1 MEAYL
6 YAAICMVGFTLTLV
20 RLRIVARP
28 HPTLKC
34 RARWILWVLAHAL
47 WCIGFFAGM
56 VQALGDAYSPSFP
69 SWSFLVGIVLWLLL
83 KIRHEPEAG
92 K

>member
-6 YAAICMVGFTLTLV
+6 NAAVCAVGFTLTLV

-28 HPTLKC
+28 HPTVKC
-34 RARWILWVLAHAL
+34 RARWALWVLAHAL
-47 WCIGFFAGM
+47 WCIGLFAGM
-56 VQALGDAYSPSFP
+56 VQAFGNYDSSFP
-69 SWSFLVGIVLWLLL
+69 SWAIRVGLVIWLLL

-92 K
+92 R